1 MKKLDIVNKIS
12 RDCNL
17 DKKFVA
23 IVVENFMTEIK
34 DSLINGEN
42 IYLRG
47 FGTFRLKKR
56 AKKTARNNEHEVG
69 SISYVEYACTYS
81 ISQIVQ
87 VWNYRMKANQ
97 HKESRIMVGQ
107 DLKEFI
113 VQKIVESDST

>member
-34 DSLINGEN
+34 DSLINGQN

-56 AKKTARNNEHEVG
+56 AKKTARNIAKKTSIVVPEHM
-69 SISYVEYACTYS
+69 IPNFKAC
-81 ISQIVQ
+81 
-87 VWNYRMKANQ
+87 
-97 HKESRIMVGQ
+97 KE
-107 DLKEFI
+107 LKI
-113 VQKIVESDST
+113 NVSKNNPC